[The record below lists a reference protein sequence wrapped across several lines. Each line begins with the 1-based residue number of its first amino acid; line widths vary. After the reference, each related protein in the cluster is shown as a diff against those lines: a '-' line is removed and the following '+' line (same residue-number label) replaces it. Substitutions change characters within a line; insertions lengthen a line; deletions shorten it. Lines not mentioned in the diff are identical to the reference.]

1 MFDIPRHLIYQDCLS
16 LDDFGVHDNKGV
28 SYNYYLYKELLRKKS
43 PTNSNDRMKEILSI
57 FNTAYYLVTIFL
69 IDPCPETRVGSYCD
83 VARYRNNYSPLIGN
97 QIIALFYFYIESMES
112 YGKLAYTIDEFT
124 DLLFEMIDLD
134 VKNEIKSFEE
144 CSEKKRGMLVLPE
157 DFPLRKVGDELFSS
171 IKWKD
176 VTLNFN
182 YRRIDIIVK
191 YVGTNELEKH
201 SLLESIYQQMK
212 KDKDLSEELIK
223 DKEQFIALMKYNVV
237 LGQLEDDDEN
247 EKLLSYLIEKEN
259 AINYQTNLEEKYA
272 KLLKT
277 NERIEKEFLE
287 LKSKSESLSSKE
299 ALGAEEVK
307 EEVENEEDSKIAPS
321 KVRAQVLLEI
331 LNLCDMGTKIQD
343 LTKIS
348 RLIGFII
355 GQSPE
360 KLRQTLSK
368 DGRNI
373 VLKRKTHQKYV
384 DEVNKILS
392 DMDSIIKLECE

>member
-97 QIIALFYFYIESMES
+97 QIIALFYFYLERMES
-112 YGKLAYTIDEFT
+112 FGKLAYTIDEFT

-277 NERIEKEFLE
+277 NERLEKEFLV

-307 EEVENEEDSKIAPS
+307 EEVENDSKKVPD
-321 KVRAQVLLEI
+321 KVRAKVLLEI
-331 LNLCDMGTKIQD
+331 LSQCGLGLDKQDMTKVA
-343 LTKIS
+343 
-348 RLIGFII
+348 RLVGFII
-355 GQSPE
+355 GASPASLRN
-360 KLRQTLSK
+360 KLTSYNGL
-368 DGRNI
+368 
-373 VLKRKTHQKYV
+373 V
-384 DEVNKILS
+384 LS
-392 DMDSIIKLECE
+392 DKAHGKHVEEINKLLSEMKSKIKLECE